1 MILNNGIIMNLS
13 KDQWLFFIIFQAKG
27 FIFFH
32 FFYHVLGELLI
43 YVTCFDSVSSLM
55 TTTEAIVVELPK
67 EEKEATPAMGGGMGG
82 MDY

>member
-1 MILNNGIIMNLS
+1 
-13 KDQWLFFIIFQAKG
+13 
-27 FIFFH
+27 
-32 FFYHVLGELLI
+32 
-43 YVTCFDSVSSLM
+43 M